1 MEIASVLFAITKHA
15 LGLLQSREARKYVD
29 RIIYLEKQYIKEIS
43 KDESKIDT
51 NAIDH
56 ILIELQFIS
65 KTTITLKE

>member
-65 KTTITLKE
+65 KATITLKE

>member
-56 ILIELQFIS
+56 ILIELQFIG

>member
-1 MEIASVLFAITKHA
+1 MEIATVLFAITKHA

>member
-1 MEIASVLFAITKHA
+1 MEITSVLFAITKHT

-56 ILIELQFIS
+56 ILIELQLIS